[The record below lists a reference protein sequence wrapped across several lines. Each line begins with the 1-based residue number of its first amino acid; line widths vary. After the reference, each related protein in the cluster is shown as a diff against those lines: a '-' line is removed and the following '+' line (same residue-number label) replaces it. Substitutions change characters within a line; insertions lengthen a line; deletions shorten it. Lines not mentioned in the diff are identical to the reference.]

1 MKKKIVKGIFAFS
14 VFGLLVL
21 GNTTANAGATVKGWI
36 SGSYHP
42 VPVLKDNFTAYTSIS
57 RPSKEQNSSKMKAN
71 MTIKVYNASGSYNSG
86 SDSVSG
92 GCAWDLPIN
101 CGAKA
106 SIRNAHK
113 AVGTHKA
120 KNYDANYQWVSTLN
134 SVWNR

>member
-1 MKKKIVKGIFAFS
+1 MKKKI
-14 VFGLLVL
+14 
-21 GNTTANAGATVKGWI
+21 
-36 SGSYHP
+36 
-42 VPVLKDNFTAYTSIS
+42 
-57 RPSKEQNSSKMKAN
+57 
-71 MTIKVYNASGSYNSG
+71 
-86 SDSVSG
+86 VSG

-120 KNYDANYQWVSTLN
+120 KNYDTNYQWVSTSN